1 MEKSSKVALII
12 GCVLIV
18 LFFIFTRKYIV
29 KTDKI
34 ESTLNISNNII
45 KNEVSS
51 NISGEENQ
59 NEEQENKIE
68 ENSSNVENATI
79 ENSNNISNNITENN
93 TNSQVQGLEEKTS
106 ANEEKLINKK
116 DEALRLVEEE
126 WGEDSTVY
134 YTIDNDSGNVYSI
147 SVRSKSSTAVLQEYE
162 VDVTK
167 GIVTLK

>member
-1 MEKSSKVALII
+1 MEKSSKLALII
-12 GCVLIV
+12 GCALIV

-29 KTDKI
+29 KTD
-34 ESTLNISNNII
+34 ESDNTINITSNVINNII
-45 KNEVSS
+45 DQNMSK
-51 NISGEENQ
+51 EENQ
-59 NEEQENKIE
+59 NELQENIIE
-68 ENSSNVENATI
+68 ENSSNVENNVI
-79 ENSNNISNNITENN
+79 EDSNNIIDNN

-106 ANEEKLINKK
+106 ANDEKIINKK

-134 YTIDNDSGNVYSI
+134 YTIDNESGNIYSI
-147 SVRSKSSTAVLQEYE
+147 SVRSKATTAVLQEYE

>member
-12 GCVLIV
+12 GCALIV

-29 KTDKI
+29 KTD
-34 ESTLNISNNII
+34 ESDNTINITSNVINNII
-45 KNEVSS
+45 DQNMSK
-51 NISGEENQ
+51 EENQ
-59 NEEQENKIE
+59 NELQENIIE
-68 ENSSNVENATI
+68 ENSSNVENNVI
-79 ENSNNISNNITENN
+79 EDSNNIIDNN

-106 ANEEKLINKK
+106 ANDEKIINKK

-134 YTIDNDSGNVYSI
+134 YTIDNESGNIYSI
-147 SVRSKSSTAVLQEYE
+147 SVRSKATTAVLQEYE

>member
-12 GCVLIV
+12 GCALIV

-29 KTDKI
+29 KKD
-34 ESTLNISNNII
+34 NIDNTINTTGNVINNII
-45 KNEVSS
+45 DKNMSKED
-51 NISGEENQ
+51 
-59 NEEQENKIE
+59 NELQENKKE
-68 ENSSNVENATI
+68 ENNNDER
-79 ENSNNISNNITENN
+79 NISESTNNSIENN

-106 ANEEKLINKK
+106 ANEEKIVNKK
-116 DEALRLVEEE
+116 DEVLRLVEEE

-134 YTIDNDSGNVYSI
+134 YTIDNESGNIYSV
-147 SVRSKSSTAVLQEYE
+147 SVRSKSTTAVLQEYE